1 MKRWQ
6 TTDEGQFHVILKT
19 LISDITAGKHDA

>member
-1 MKRWQ
+1 MRHWQ

-19 LISDITAGKHDA
+19 LIPDITAGKYDA